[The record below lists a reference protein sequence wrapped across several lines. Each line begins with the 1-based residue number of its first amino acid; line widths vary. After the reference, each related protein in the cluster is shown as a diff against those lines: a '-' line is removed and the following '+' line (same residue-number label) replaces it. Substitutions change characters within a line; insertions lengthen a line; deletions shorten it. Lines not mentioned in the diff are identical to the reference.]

1 MVTCIKS
8 TFFIRGVAALSQLT
22 ELMEIDLGWC
32 TNVDANTG
40 CILNVVKSCNNLTK
54 LFLAAHRQTSDREIL
69 AVQDYLPEMK
79 YLSIMGTRNVSANA
93 IENMAKCSPE
103 MLLLDIGYC
112 EQLEDQDF
120 LTRLMCLL
128 PDCHIVSSFN
138 QA

>member
-1 MVTCIKS
+1 MVTCVINQLCNS
-8 TFFIRGVAALSQLT
+8 GVTALSHLT

-40 CILNVVKSCNNLTK
+40 CILTVVKSCNNICK
-54 LFLAAHRQTSDREIL
+54 LFLAAHRQTSDRDIL
-69 AVQDYLPEMK
+69 AIQDYLPELK

-93 IENMAKCSPE
+93 IENMVKCSPE

-112 EQLEDQDF
+112 EQLEDQEF
-120 LTRLMCLL
+120 LTRLMLLL

-138 QA
+138 QT

>member
-1 MVTCIKS
+1 MCN
-8 TFFIRGVAALSQLT
+8 RGVTALSHLK

-40 CILNVVKSCNNLTK
+40 CILTVVKSCNNICK

-69 AVQDYLPEMK
+69 AIQDYLPELK

-93 IENMAKCSPE
+93 VENMAKCSPE

-112 EQLEDQDF
+112 EQLEDQEF
-120 LTRLMCLL
+120 LTRLMYLL

-138 QA
+138 QT